1 MVPTSAV
8 EWLSSGV
15 VSLPWAEASVTLIA
29 FAAGATV
36 GSFLNVLAHRVPR
49 GESVVRG
56 GSRCPCCGTRI
67 RPRDNVPVLGWLLLG
82 GRCRDCGVRIAA
94 AYPSVEAGC
103 GLLVAT
109 LATVHL
115 AGGFAAD
122 AASESTPVLD
132 RYFVRGDV
140 APLARWLRDA
150 ALLLVLAAWS
160 MLAARGHRPAALSRA
175 IVIAAAAASALTIT
189 PPLGVRWDGGPWPV
203 TGGLIARAT
212 AVIVGGAVG
221 LTIDRLAPWT
231 TVVGGASLIGAGCG
245 WQVVALQ
252 VALVG
257 VFGTFRRMSA
267 PAPLP
272 ETSGNAGD
280 YAVIRR
286 RIATWLAAAALA
298 IIVRG
303 ILQPR

>member
-8 EWLSSGV
+8 EWLSSRV
-15 VSLPWAEASVTLIA
+15 VSLPWAEASVTLVA

-67 RPRDNVPVLGWLLLG
+67 RPRDNVPVLGWLMLG

-94 AYPSVEAGC
+94 TYPSVEAGC

-122 AASESTPVLD
+122 ATSASTPVLD
-132 RYFVRGDV
+132 RCFVRGDM
-140 APLARWLRDA
+140 APLARWLSDA
-150 ALLLVLAAWS
+150 TLLLVLAAWS
-160 MLAARGHRPAALSRA
+160 LLAARGHRPAAPARA
-175 IVIAAAAASALTIT
+175 IVIAAAAAAAMTIT
-189 PPLGVRWDGGPWPV
+189 PPPGVRWDGGPWPAM
-203 TGGLIARAT
+203 GGLIARAT
-212 AVIVGGAVG
+212 AVIVGSAAGLAV
-221 LTIDRLAPWT
+221 DRLAPWT
-231 TVVGGASLIGAGCG
+231 TVAGGASLIGAACG
-245 WQVVALQ
+245 WQAVAMQ

-257 VFGTFRRMSA
+257 IFGTFRRISA
-267 PAPLP
+267 PAPLH
-272 ETSGNAGD
+272 ETSGNAADGTLN
-280 YAVIRR
+280 RE
-286 RIATWLAAAALA
+286 RIATWLAAAALVV
-298 IIVRG
+298 IVRD